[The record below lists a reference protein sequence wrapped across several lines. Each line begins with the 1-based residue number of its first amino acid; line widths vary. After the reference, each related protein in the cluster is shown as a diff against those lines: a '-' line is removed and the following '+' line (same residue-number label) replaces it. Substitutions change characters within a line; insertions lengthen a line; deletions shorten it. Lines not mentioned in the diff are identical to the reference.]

1 MQTVII
7 IVASVLAV
15 LEMLFIAVSIY
26 LKKYKKKMRQSLCM
40 DSLTFLVI
48 AISAALLTNYIMM
61 IFAAVISFILFREY
75 LYTN

>member
-26 LKKYKKKMRQSLCM
+26 LKKYKKKIRQSLCM
-40 DSLTFLVI
+40 DSLAFLAF
-48 AISAALLTNYIMM
+48 AISAALLTSYIMM
-61 IFAAVISFILFREY
+61 IFSAVMSFILFREY
-75 LYTN
+75 LHTN